1 MRAIND
7 NQASALKGATRRAIK
22 AAGTAENFQHVTRV
36 KAPALSVYASTAPEN
51 MEKFIGIDVA
61 VEADLEAGAPIITE
75 QMARILGY
83 KLVKDDAAE
92 LPPMSLPTAD
102 DMLTLNAAVAMFVEA
117 YRVAAADNHI
127 DESEK
132 RSIGPKGEGV
142 IAIIRDTLVRAGV
155 SL

>member
-22 AAGTAENFQHVTRV
+22 AAGTAESFQHVTRV
-36 KAPALSVYASTAPEN
+36 KAPALSNYASAAPEN
-51 MEKFIGIDVA
+51 MEKFMGIDVA
-61 VEADLEAGAPIITE
+61 VEADMEAGAPIITE

-83 KLVKDDAAE
+83 KLVKDDAGA
-92 LPPMSLPTAD
+92 PPAASLPTD
-102 DMLTLNAAVAMFVEA
+102 GDMLTLNSAVAMFIQA
-117 YRVAAADNHI
+117 YREAREDNVI
-127 DESEK
+127 DEVEK
-132 RSIGPKGEGV
+132 RDLGPKGEGV